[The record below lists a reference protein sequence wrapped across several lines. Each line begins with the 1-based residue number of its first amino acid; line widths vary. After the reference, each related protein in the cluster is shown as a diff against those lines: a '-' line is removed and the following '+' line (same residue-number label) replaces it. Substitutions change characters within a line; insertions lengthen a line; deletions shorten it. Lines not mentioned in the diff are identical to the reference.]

1 VGLELINYIYY
12 MQKFSKYVFGA
23 TLCGALLM
31 SFGSMA
37 QTAMPAPPADPPKNW
52 HTLDLST
59 DGFFG
64 ISLNQA
70 YIFVKGKKS
79 KTVVV
84 ATIDSGID
92 TAQKDLQGILWVN
105 PKEIPGNGIDDDGDG
120 YVDDVHGWDFL
131 GGKNGK
137 VDYTE
142 TTEEVREYA
151 KLKGKYEGLTAASA
165 GDEKGYNYWLLVKA
179 THDSTV
185 NKSSSDLKYYKSV
198 EGVLMITNG
207 YIKKYLNLGLDATFT
222 LTDLQKIP
230 DSKDTSIA
238 FRKTDT
244 IGQSK
249 HAWIEILSYEGGDAT
264 NAKVLKEL
272 SEYVEKLNNDVNPDL
287 NSRKEIVGDNPD
299 VMDGKP
305 YGNNILKNPDASH
318 GTGVAGLIG
327 AKRGNGYGIDGVA
340 DNVRI
345 MSIKAVPNGDE
356 YDKDIANAIRFAV
369 DHGAKVVNMS
379 FGKKISPHKDW
390 VDAAI
395 KYAAEKDVLL
405 VQASGNDNQNIDEKP
420 EFPNNHFLDG
430 TTSDNMISVDASAWK
445 QDTTLAANFTNYG
458 KNTDLFAP
466 GVKVTSIDE
475 DAEFN
480 TADGTS
486 FASPITAG
494 IAALIL
500 EYYPKLTAAQVKEAI
515 LASATPL
522 KGVMVYKPGT
532 HDLVD
537 FTTLSKTGG
546 VVNAYKALEIASKMK
561 GERKKGD

>member
-1 VGLELINYIYY
+1 

-37 QTAMPAPPADPPKNW
+37 QTAPPTPPADPPKNW
-52 HTLDLST
+52 HTMDLST

-79 KTVVV
+79 KTVLV

-105 PKEIPGNGIDDDGDG
+105 PKDIPGNGIDDDGDG
-120 YVDDVHGWDFL
+120 YVDDVHGWNFL

-137 VDYTE
+137 CDYTE

-151 KLKGKYEGLTAASA
+151 KLQGKYANLTSAPA
-165 GDEKGYNYWLLVKA
+165 GDEKEYNYWLVVKA

-185 NKSSSDLKYYKSV
+185 NKSTEEYKFYNRMMSDVMSSNGMLKQ
-198 EGVLMITNG
+198 M
-207 YIKKYLNLGLDATFT
+207 LNLGPNGTFT
-222 LTDLQKIP
+222 IKDI
-230 DSKDTSIA
+230 DSLHMANDTVA
-238 FRKTDT
+238 AVKNYWVNLL
-244 IGQSK
+244 K
-249 HAWIEILSYEGGDAT
+249 LEGGDDVT
-264 NAKVLKEL
+264 NVKVIKDLN
-272 SEYVEKLNNDVNPDL
+272 EYIEKLNNDINPDL
-287 NSRKEIVGDNPD
+287 TSRKEIVGDNPD

-305 YGNNILKNPDASH
+305 YGNNILKYPDASH

-327 AKRGNGYGIDGVA
+327 AKRNNGYGIDGVA

-369 DHGAKVVNMS
+369 DHGAKVINMS

-395 KYAAEKDVLL
+395 KYAADKDVLL
-405 VQASGNDNQNIDEKP
+405 VQASGNDNQNVDEKP

-430 TTSDNMISVDASAWK
+430 TTSDNLISVDASAWK
-445 QDTTLAANFTNYG
+445 QDTTLAATFTNYG

-561 GERKKGD
+561 GERKKND

>member
-1 VGLELINYIYY
+1 MNKL
-12 MQKFSKYVFGA
+12 SKYVFGA
-23 TLCGALLM
+23 TLCGAMLM

-37 QTAMPAPPADPPKNW
+37 QVAPPLPPPDPPKDW
-52 HTLDLST
+52 HTMDLAT

-64 ISLNQA
+64 ISLKQA

-79 KTVVV
+79 KTVLV

-137 VDYTE
+137 CDYTE

-151 KLKGKYEGLTAASA
+151 KLKGKYENLTAAPA
-165 GDEKGYNYWLLVKA
+165 GDQKGYDYWLVVKA

-185 NKSSSDLKYYKSV
+185 AKSSNELTELKP
-198 EGVLMITNG
+198 EMNVLMITNG
-207 YIKKYLNLGLDATFT
+207 YIKNALKLGADGTFDINDLNKIQSPNDTVNKSKYVWNLV
-222 LTDLQKIP
+222 LTQ
-230 DSKDTSIA
+230 
-238 FRKTDT
+238 
-244 IGQSK
+244 
-249 HAWIEILSYEGGDAT
+249 EGSGST
-264 NAKVLKEL
+264 NVKVLKDL
-272 SEYVEKLNNDVNPDL
+272 GEYIEKISNDVNPDL
-287 NSRKEIVGDNPD
+287 NSRKEIVGDDPD

-305 YGNNILKNPDASH
+305 YGNNILKYPDASH

-327 AKRGNGYGIDGVA
+327 AKRDNGYGINGVA

-379 FGKKISPHKDW
+379 FGKKISPHKQW
-390 VDAAI
+390 VDDAI
-395 KYAAEKDVLL
+395 KYAAAKDVLL
-405 VQASGNDNQNIDEKP
+405 VQASGNDNQNVDDKP
-420 EFPNNHFLDG
+420 EFPNDNFLDG
-430 TTSDNMISVDASAWK
+430 TTSDNLISVDASAWK
-445 QDTTLAANFTNYG
+445 KDTVLAASFTNFG
-458 KNTDLFAP
+458 VKNTDVFAP
-466 GVKVTSIDE
+466 GVKVTSIDM

-522 KGVMVYKPGT
+522 KGLMVYRPGT

-546 VVNAYKALEIASKMK
+546 VVNAYKALEYASKMK
-561 GERKKGD
+561 GERKKD

>member
-1 VGLELINYIYY
+1 

-31 SFGSMA
+31 SFGSIA
-37 QTAMPAPPADPPKNW
+37 QTVMPALPADPPKNW
-52 HTLDLST
+52 HTMDLST

-79 KTVVV
+79 KTVLV

-105 PKEIPGNGIDDDGDG
+105 PKEIPGNGIDDDHDG

-137 VDYTE
+137 CDYTE

-151 KLKGKYEGLTAASA
+151 RLKNKYSNLTSAAA
-165 GDEKGYNYWLLVKA
+165 GDEKGYNYWLVVKA

-185 NKSSSDLKYYKSV
+185 NKSSTELSELKP
-198 EGVLMITNG
+198 EMNVLMITNG
-207 YIKKYLNLGLDATFT
+207 YIKNALKLGPDATFDIYDVDKIQT
-222 LTDLQKIP
+222 NNDTVSRSKYVWNLVLTQ
-230 DSKDTSIA
+230 
-238 FRKTDT
+238 
-244 IGQSK
+244 
-249 HAWIEILSYEGGDAT
+249 EGSGST
-264 NAKVLKEL
+264 NAKVLKDL
-272 SEYVEKLNNDVNPDL
+272 SDYLEKLNNAVNPDL

-305 YGNNILKNPDASH
+305 YGNNILKYPDASH

-327 AKRGNGYGIDGVA
+327 AKRNNGYGIDGVA

-345 MSIKAVPNGDE
+345 MAIKTVPNGDE
-356 YDKDIANAIRFAV
+356 YDKDVANAIRFAV

-395 KYAAEKDVLL
+395 KYAAAKDVLL
-405 VQASGNDNQNIDEKP
+405 VQASGNDNQNVDEKP
-420 EFPNNHFLDG
+420 EYPNDNFLDG
-430 TTSDNMISVDASAWK
+430 TTSDNLISVDASSWK
-445 QDTTLAANFTNYG
+445 EDTTLVANFTNYG
-458 KNTDLFAP
+458 VKNTDIFAP

-546 VVNAYKALEIASKMK
+546 VVNAYKALELASKMK
-561 GERKKGD
+561 GERKKADK

>member
-1 VGLELINYIYY
+1 MYKLR
-12 MQKFSKYVFGA
+12 KYVFGV
-23 TLCGALLM
+23 TLFGALLM
-31 SFGSMA
+31 SFGSVA
-37 QTAMPAPPADPPKNW
+37 QTVTTAQPADPPKNW
-52 HTLDLST
+52 HMMDLST

-70 YIFVKGKKS
+70 YKFVKGKKS
-79 KTVVV
+79 KTVLV

-105 PKEIPGNGIDDDGDG
+105 PKEIPGNGIDDDHDG
-120 YVDDVHGWDFL
+120 YIDDVHGWDFL

-137 VDYTE
+137 CDYTE

-151 KLKGKYEGLTAASA
+151 RLKDKYANLTSAPA
-165 GDEKGYNYWLLVKA
+165 GDEKGYNYWLVVKA

-185 NKSSSDLKYYKSV
+185 NKSSTELSQLKP
-198 EGVLMITNG
+198 EMNVLMITNG
-207 YIKKYLNLGLDATFT
+207 YIKSALKLGPDATFDINDLDKIQT
-222 LTDLQKIP
+222 SNDTVTRSKYVWNMVLTQ
-230 DSKDTSIA
+230 
-238 FRKTDT
+238 
-244 IGQSK
+244 
-249 HAWIEILSYEGGDAT
+249 EGSGAN
-264 NAKVLKEL
+264 NAKVLKDL
-272 SEYVEKLNNDVNPDL
+272 GEYIEKLNNDVNPDL

-305 YGNNILKNPDASH
+305 YGNNILKYPDASH

-327 AKRGNGYGIDGVA
+327 AKRNNGYGIDGVA

-369 DHGAKVVNMS
+369 NHGAKVINMS

-395 KYAAEKDVLL
+395 KYAASKDVLL
-405 VQASGNDNQNIDEKP
+405 VQASGNDNQNVDEKP
-420 EFPNNHFLDG
+420 EFPNDSFLDG
-430 TTSDNMISVDASAWK
+430 TTSDNLISVDASAWK
-445 QDTTLAANFTNYG
+445 EDTTLAADFTNYG
-458 KNTDLFAP
+458 IKNTDVFAP

-532 HDLVD
+532 HELVD

>member
-1 VGLELINYIYY
+1 

-37 QTAMPAPPADPPKNW
+37 QTAPPTPPADPPKNW
-52 HTLDLST
+52 HTMDLST

-105 PKEIPGNGIDDDGDG
+105 PKDIPGNGIDDDGDG
-120 YVDDVHGWDFL
+120 YVDDVHGWNFL

-137 VDYTE
+137 CDYTE

-151 KLKGKYEGLTAASA
+151 KLQGKYANLTSAPA
-165 GDEKGYNYWLLVKA
+165 GDEKEYNYWLVVKA

-185 NKSSSDLKYYKSV
+185 NKSSTELSELKP
-198 EGVLMITNG
+198 EMNVLMITNG
-207 YIKKYLNLGLDATFT
+207 YIKSALKLGPDATFDIHDLDKVQSNNDT
-222 LTDLQKIP
+222 VNRSKYVWNMVLTQ
-230 DSKDTSIA
+230 
-238 FRKTDT
+238 
-244 IGQSK
+244 
-249 HAWIEILSYEGGDAT
+249 EGGGATT
-264 NAKVLKEL
+264 NAKVLKDL
-272 SEYVEKLNNDVNPDL
+272 SEYLEKLNNDVNPDL

-305 YGNNILKNPDASH
+305 YGNNILKYPDASH

-327 AKRGNGYGIDGVA
+327 AKRNNGYGIDGVA

-369 DHGAKVVNMS
+369 DHGAKVINMS

-390 VDAAI
+390 VDAAM
-395 KYAAEKDVLL
+395 KYAADKDVLM
-405 VQASGNDNQNIDEKP
+405 VQASGNDNQNIDDKP

-430 TTSDNMISVDASAWK
+430 TTSDNLISVDASAWK

-561 GERKKGD
+561 GERKKND

>member
-1 VGLELINYIYY
+1 

-23 TLCGALLM
+23 TLFGALLM

-37 QTAMPAPPADPPKNW
+37 QIAMPAPPADPPKNW
-52 HTLDLST
+52 HTMDLST

-79 KTVVV
+79 KTVLV

-105 PKEIPGNGIDDDGDG
+105 SKEIPGNGIDDDGDG

-137 VDYTE
+137 CDYTE

-151 KLKGKYEGLTAASA
+151 KLKDKYASLTSA
-165 GDEKGYNYWLLVKA
+165 PSGDEKGYNYWLEVKA
-179 THDSTV
+179 VHDSTV
-185 NKSSSDLKYYKSV
+185 NKSSSDLK
-198 EGVLMITNG
+198 ELRPEMNALMVSNG
-207 YIKKYLNLGLDATFT
+207 YIKKALNLSPDATFNIS
-222 LTDLQKIP
+222 DLNKIQ
-230 DSKDTSIA
+230 SSNDTVN
-238 FRKTDT
+238 
-244 IGQSK
+244 QSK
-249 HAWIEILSYEGGDAT
+249 YVWNLFLSQEGSGST
-264 NAKVLKEL
+264 NVKVLKDF
-272 SEYVEKLNNDVNPDL
+272 SEYLEKLNNDINPDL

-305 YGNNILKNPDASH
+305 YGNNILKYPDASH

-327 AKRGNGYGIDGVA
+327 AKRNNGYGIDGVA

-379 FGKKISPHKDW
+379 FGKKISPHKEW

-395 KYAAEKDVLL
+395 KYAATKDVLL
-405 VQASGNDNQNIDEKP
+405 VQASGNDNQNVDEKP
-420 EFPNNHFLDG
+420 EFPNDNFLDG
-430 TTSDNMISVDASAWK
+430 TTSDNLISVDASAWK

-458 KNTDLFAP
+458 IKNTDVFAP

-546 VVNAYKALEIASKMK
+546 VVNAYKALEYASKMK
-561 GERKKGD
+561 GERRKGD

>member
-1 VGLELINYIYY
+1 

-37 QTAMPAPPADPPKNW
+37 QTAMPAAPADPPKNW
-52 HTLDLST
+52 HTMDLST

-79 KTVVV
+79 KTVLV

-137 VDYTE
+137 CDYTE

-151 KLKGKYEGLTAASA
+151 KLQGKYANLTSAPA
-165 GDEKGYNYWLLVKA
+165 GDEKGYNYWLVVKA

-185 NKSSSDLKYYKSV
+185 NKSSTELSELKP
-198 EGVLMITNG
+198 EMNVLMVTNG
-207 YIKKYLNLGLDATFT
+207 YIKNALKLGPDATFDIHDLDKIQSNNDT
-222 LTDLQKIP
+222 VSRSKYIWNLVLTQ
-230 DSKDTSIA
+230 
-238 FRKTDT
+238 
-244 IGQSK
+244 
-249 HAWIEILSYEGGDAT
+249 EGSSST
-264 NAKVLKEL
+264 NAKVLKDL
-272 SEYVEKLNNDVNPDL
+272 SEYLEKLNNDVNPDL

-305 YGNNILKNPDASH
+305 YGNNILKYPDASH

-327 AKRGNGYGIDGVA
+327 AKRNNGYGIDGVA

-379 FGKKISPHKDW
+379 FGKKISPHKEW

-395 KYAAEKDVLL
+395 KYAAAKDVLL
-405 VQASGNDNQNIDEKP
+405 IQASGNDNQNVDDKP
-420 EFPNNHFLDG
+420 EFPNDSFLDG
-430 TTSDNMISVDASAWK
+430 TTSDNLISVDASAWK
-445 QDTTLAANFTNYG
+445 EDTVLAASFTNYG
-458 KNTDLFAP
+458 VKNTDVFAP

-546 VVNAYKALEIASKMK
+546 IVNAYKALEIASKMK

>member
-1 VGLELINYIYY
+1 
-12 MQKFSKYVFGA
+12 MQKFSRYVFGA
-23 TLCGALLM
+23 TLCGALLI

-52 HTLDLST
+52 HTMDLST

-105 PKEIPGNGIDDDGDG
+105 PKEIPGNGIDDDHDG
-120 YVDDVHGWDFL
+120 YVDDVHGWNFL

-137 VDYTE
+137 CDYTE

-151 KLKGKYEGLTAASA
+151 KLKDKYANLTSAPA
-165 GDEKGYNYWLLVKA
+165 GDEKGYNYWLVVKA

-185 NKSSSDLKYYKSV
+185 SKSSIELKELKP
-198 EGVLMITNG
+198 EMNALMISNG
-207 YIKKYLNLGLDATFT
+207 YVKNALKLGADGTFDI
-222 LTDLQKIP
+222 TDLDKIQ
-230 DSKDTSIA
+230 SGNDTVN
-238 FRKTDT
+238 
-244 IGQSK
+244 QSK
-249 HAWIEILSYEGGDAT
+249 YVWNLVLTQEGSGSN
-264 NAKVLKEL
+264 NAKVLKDL
-272 SEYVEKLNNDVNPDL
+272 SEYLEKLNNDINPDL

-305 YGNNILKNPDASH
+305 YGNNILKYPDASH

-327 AKRGNGYGIDGVA
+327 AKRNNGYGIDGVA

-379 FGKKISPHKDW
+379 FGKKISPHKEW

-395 KYAAEKDVLL
+395 KYAASKDVLL
-405 VQASGNDNQNIDEKP
+405 VQASGNDNQNIDDKP
-420 EFPNNHFLDG
+420 EFPNDNFLDG
-430 TTSDNMISVDASAWK
+430 TTSDNLISVDASAWK
-445 QDTTLAANFTNYG
+445 EDTTLAANFTNYG

-466 GVKVTSIDE
+466 GVKVTSIDA

-537 FTTLSKTGG
+537 FTTLSRTGG